1 MNKHKGRL
9 LLAGLAIAAFV
20 WATSGASEAASR
32 TVTLTVE
39 KVQKMIVDTINS
51 MVPGMIEDA
60 IDARVEEL
68 SQAPAGGEEVY
79 PVTNPIILNPIAGD
93 INVRDYGAKG
103 DGVTDDTAAIN
114 AAITAANAKGGGTVY
129 VPDGIYKIPMKT
141 YTNVNV
147 LSNVKLQLAD
157 NAVIK
162 GHYDAAAYDSNHAVV
177 RVRDQRNV
185 EITGGTI
192 QGFKQERDVANEYGH
207 GLAIQGSTNV
217 YVHDIRCTWNDG
229 DGILIGYSTAQRY
242 CQDVLIER
250 FLCDYNNRQ
259 GITIY
264 SARNLTIRDGQTNY
278 QYGSYPMSGI
288 DLEPQISDAYIDKVL
303 IDNVIATG
311 NGENYPHRSYCYGI
325 EIGFGWWYSNG
336 GNTNGTP
343 ISLKIS
349 NCRLYGNGNSDG
361 YQINT
366 NNIPTYLNSPI
377 MNIDYITLE
386 NNTYTSDAGE
396 SEPPPEETPTTVTLA
411 NLMSNPS
418 FDSSFTGWTSGTIT
432 SRTIDSGGDGA
443 RAAIVASAQSGRLYQ
458 VVTGLTTGHQYYFR
472 ATLFAPNTNLGYCGI
487 QGKTYLWLAAAN
499 TPEVLSSIYAATATS
514 HTVQFADYRASGWD
528 AIYGDNFMLVDLTA
542 AYGAGNEP
550 AKATC
555 DAWSYFTGTYEVEV

>member
-1 MNKHKGRL
+1 
-9 LLAGLAIAAFV
+9 
-20 WATSGASEAASR
+20 
-32 TVTLTVE
+32 
-39 KVQKMIVDTINS
+39 

-79 PVTNPIILNPIAGD
+79 PVTNPTILNPIAGD

-129 VPDGIYKIPMKT
+129 VPDGIYKIPVDG
-141 YTNVNV
+141 YTNVAV

-162 GHYDAAAYDSNHAVV
+162 GHYDANYQWNHAVV
-177 RVRDQRNV
+177 RVRDRSNV
-185 EITGGTI
+185 EICGGTI
-192 QGFKQERDVANEYGH
+192 MGIKQEYDVANEVGH
-207 GLAIQGSTNV
+207 GLAIQGSNNV
-217 YVHDIRCTWNDG
+217 YVHDIKVSWNHG
-229 DGILIGYSTAQRY
+229 DGIFIGTSSSQLYSGNVR
-242 CQDVLIER
+242 IER
-250 FLCDYNNRQ
+250 FVCEYNNRQ
-259 GITIY
+259 GITIE
-264 SARNLTIRDGQTNY
+264 SGRNIIIREGHCRY
-278 QYGSYPMSGI
+278 QYLSYPMSGI
-288 DLEPQISDAYIDKVL
+288 DIEPINNSWYVDNVL
-303 IDNVIATG
+303 IDNVMCYG
-311 NGENYPHRSYCYGI
+311 NGVDYPHVSYCYGV
-325 EIGFGWWYSNG
+325 EVGFGWWYVNG

-349 NCRLYGNGNSDG
+349 NCRLYDNGNSNG

-366 NNIPTYLNSPI
+366 DGVAVFLASPDLNIA
-377 MNIDYITLE
+377 YITLE

-396 SEPPPEETPTTVTLA
+396 SEPPPEEPPTTVTLA
-411 NLMSNPS
+411 NLVSNPS
-418 FDSSFTGWTSGTIT
+418 FDSSFTGWTSGSLT

-458 VVTGLTTGHQYYFR
+458 AVTGLTTGHQYYFR